1 MLISMLISKASRTV
15 ADGVRW
21 CEQSRALTTS
31 FLTSD
36 SLSVTMSFSS
46 AIICRSSGRL
56 SRFRNL
62 SSVPSNLRES
72 AESREHRAESRVAVN
87 GVTSQSRHTL
97 PSLLSA
103 RCWSIRDSSSNVK
116 KKIKTPAN
124 PKDFLS
130 TPITISH
137 CGLLPQRHWIDMEAS
152 SSLVQYK
159 THSFI
164 FEFSFYWF
172 LIEPH
177 RMGSLHMLR
186 DPLLDPPSK

>member
-1 MLISMLISKASRTV
+1 MWA
-15 ADGVRW
+15 
-21 CEQSRALTTS
+21 EQGTHHQLLDQRLPLCHHVLQLRNYLQVLWTAL
-31 FLTSD
+31 
-36 SLSVTMSFSS
+36 
-46 AIICRSSGRL
+46 A
-56 SRFRNL
+56 
-62 SSVPSNLRES
+62 VPELVFGPLQPEGERREQ
-72 AESREHRAESRVAVN
+72 RAESRVAVN

-103 RCWSIRDSSSNVK
+103 RCWSIRDGSSNVK

-186 DPLLDPPSK
+186 DPLLDPP